1 MNLTQSQLSQLE
13 TVWRL
18 AQDKHQQ
25 LINVERDAA
34 AQITDEENPLF
45 QSIWEQLKAGNG
57 IGSEGI
63 DEAIEQLQALRERT
77 PRTDIITRRIEAIQS
92 IMSSQQSFLS
102 TLTPE
107 QELVIVDA
115 LFFLRHKLDPVAN
128 PEDFFNSHR
137 QHVQPRP
144 VCSADQRHVK
154 SGTARHEHRWAMDR

>member
-63 DEAIEQLQALRERT
+63 DEAILKPSESAHPEQTSSPAALT
-77 PRTDIITRRIEAIQS
+77 IQS

-107 QELVIVDA
+107 QELIIADA
-115 LFFLRHKLDPVAN
+115 LFFCV
-128 PEDFFNSHR
+128 
-137 QHVQPRP
+137 
-144 VCSADQRHVK
+144 
-154 SGTARHEHRWAMDR
+154 TARPYSQS